1 MKLYAYREE
10 IISRNDSL
18 RLLERFN
25 THLPFMLGSQLS
37 CIATPNTQFQI
48 AVDKLVLFQKA
59 NCYKDRKLLIE
70 EDAPST
76 KYVKAHH
83 GRLFKHELKAL
94 EDRLYKSGLVFHEE
108 VLQPKAHYSGLEC
121 DEKPPTNRLIIKEV
135 DSNVKVVV
143 DPNALALDVYDP
155 QPLKEY
161 VILIEAELLQIRDSL
176 TQVLEKRSYT
186 EEQVVKWHLIGDFF
200 YKKSIYDDHSAH
212 TLFESTQGKLH
223 PGRTTNTKDDPSLS
237 HILCLVKRATCRH
250 SFVNRVMEADIP
262 LGWKPLNLERFD
274 GTTDLDEHPDFFLT

>member
-10 IISRNDSL
+10 IRSRNDSL

-59 NCYKDRKLLIE
+59 NCYKDRKLLIK

-94 EDRLYKSGLVFHEE
+94 KDRSHKSGLVFHEE
-108 VLQPKAHYSGLEC
+108 VLQTEG
-121 DEKPPTNRLIIKEV
+121 
-135 DSNVKVVV
+135 
-143 DPNALALDVYDP
+143 
-155 QPLKEY
+155 
-161 VILIEAELLQIRDSL
+161 SL
-176 TQVLEKRSYT
+176 
-186 EEQVVKWHLIGDFF
+186 F
-200 YKKSIYDDHSAH
+200 
-212 TLFESTQGKLH
+212 
-223 PGRTTNTKDDPSLS
+223 
-237 HILCLVKRATCRH
+237 
-250 SFVNRVMEADIP
+250 
-262 LGWKPLNLERFD
+262 
-274 GTTDLDEHPDFFLT
+274 